1 MAEGVSWAYHSESV
15 EAMQRAVDRALAQAG
30 SARLHAERLGAD
42 VERLTKELK
51 ESRQLSRELVR
62 QSREPSRDAA
72 SASARVLLVAQ
83 QRAAKRPRE
92 EAGDAMQLEGGV
104 A

>member
-72 SASARVLLVAQ
+72 SASARVLLGSSGLP
-83 QRAAKRPRE
+83 QRECGCGVGRTKKRKRF
-92 EAGDAMQLEGGV
+92 
-104 A
+104 